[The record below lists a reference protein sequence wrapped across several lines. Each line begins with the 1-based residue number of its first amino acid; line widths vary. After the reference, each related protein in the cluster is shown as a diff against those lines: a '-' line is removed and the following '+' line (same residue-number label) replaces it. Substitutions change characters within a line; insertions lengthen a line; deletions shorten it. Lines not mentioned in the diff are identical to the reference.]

1 MIAVI
6 DLGEGAEIER
16 VGTYPRSA
24 WSARSWGDPGSR
36 IPNCP
41 KEYVGRGW
49 FPVIQSFTG
58 TAVPGQ
64 SQKKTGSSVDL
75 HGEQVVDEYSWEW
88 PSTPVADLIASKLAG
103 LNEVF
108 REHADAGTVVDGQ
121 TIATTHPAVQEIREA
136 HDSMVDGAIVPPQ
149 KALTRSGV
157 VLEIDIPTAAAL
169 LTAVRLHR
177 AACQSNEAKHAT
189 AIQAFTRAEEV
200 FGYDITT
207 GWPE

>member
-6 DLGEGAEIER
+6 DLSEGAEIER

-24 WSARSWGDPGSR
+24 WSAHSWADPGSR

-64 SQKKTGSSVDL
+64 SQEKTGSSVDL
-75 HGEQVVDEYSWEW
+75 SGEQVVDDYRWVW
-88 PSTPVADLIASKLAG
+88 PSTPVAELIKTKLAG

-108 REHADAGTVVDGQ
+108 RQHADAGTVVDGE
-121 TIATTHPAVQEIREA
+121 TIATTHPAVQEIREV
-136 HDSMVDGAIVPPQ
+136 HDSLVDETIEPPQ

-157 VLEIDIPTAAAL
+157 VLDIDIPTAAAL
-169 LTAVRLHR
+169 LSAVRTHR
-177 AACQSNEAKHAT
+177 SSCQANEATHAT
-189 AIQAFTRAEEV
+189 AIHLLTTAEEV

-207 GWPE
+207 GWPV